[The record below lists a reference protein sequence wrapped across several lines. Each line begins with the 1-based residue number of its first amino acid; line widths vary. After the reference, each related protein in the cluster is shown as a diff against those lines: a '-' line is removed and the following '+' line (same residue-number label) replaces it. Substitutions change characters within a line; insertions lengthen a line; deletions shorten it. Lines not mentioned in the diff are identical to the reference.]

1 MLKEAVCL
9 LKNHRCFNRIDFV
22 KHESREE
29 VIMNYSLPVLPTI
42 STTFIVLSA
51 VTVAIGWYQIRQR
64 KIEAHKKTM
73 LLAAV
78 FAIIFFIIYASRTVF
93 IGNTAFG
100 GPDDIK
106 IYYTLFLIFHI
117 TLATT
122 GAVFGIVTLLT
133 GYTNKLEKHRK
144 LGPITSIIWFFT
156 AITGVAVYLL
166 LYVFYH
172 GGETTSVI
180 KAILGF

>member
-1 MLKEAVCL
+1 M
-9 LKNHRCFNRIDFV
+9 
-22 KHESREE
+22 
-29 VIMNYSLPVLPTI
+29 SLPILPTI

-51 VTVAIGWYQIRQR
+51 ITVAIGWWQIKQR

-73 LLAAV
+73 FTAAV
-78 FAIIFFIIYASRTVF
+78 FALIFFIIYMSRTIFV
-93 IGNTAFG
+93 GNTSFG

-106 IYYTLFLIFHI
+106 IYYTMFLIFHI

-122 GAVFGIVTLLT
+122 GAVFGLVTIWT
-133 GYTNKLEKHRK
+133 GYKENYKRHRK

-156 AITGVAVYLL
+156 ATTGVAVYLL
-166 LYVFYH
+166 LYVLYK

-180 KAILGF
+180 KAILGI